1 MSGRLN
7 FIPMQGTDIERFKGE
22 NDIIRFIFEISVKS
36 LNSME
41 QEAEFSVSPVVGN
54 TIHV

>member
-1 MSGRLN
+1 MSERLN
-7 FIPMQGTDIERFKGE
+7 FIPMQGTDIERFKGG
-22 NDIIRFIFEISVKS
+22 NDIIRFIFEMSVKS